1 VDESKVLLRTSNIV
15 VSWMLSL
22 GWFPFNIL
30 LSSSSFCFFF
40 KKIWACMA
48 TWVDYFVTICISGIP
63 FSFLTSTRPFYK
75 KSMLEKITEIYNWNY
90 INIMI
95 KECIRCSMSHFLA
108 CVAIFCLLY
117 VVILYCYLHLCQ
129 NVEMW
134 VSAKG
139 LKKMYYKYKFV
150 KRMWVK

>member
-1 VDESKVLLRTSNIV
+1 
-15 VSWMLSL
+15 
-22 GWFPFNIL
+22 
-30 LSSSSFCFFF
+30 
-40 KKIWACMA
+40 MA

-134 VSAKG
+134 VSAMSWKRCIINTK
-139 LKKMYYKYKFV
+139 LSRECEWNKDLSVVVTRLDKIDKVQIQIHKDLLVCYTLCQKKNKISLLY
-150 KRMWVK
+150 